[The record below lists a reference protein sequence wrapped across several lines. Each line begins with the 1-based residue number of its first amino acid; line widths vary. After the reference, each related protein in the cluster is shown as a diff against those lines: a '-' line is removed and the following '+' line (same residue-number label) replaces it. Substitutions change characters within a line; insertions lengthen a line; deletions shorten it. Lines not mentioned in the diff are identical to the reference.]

1 MPHRRWFMHRRPLCM
16 AGTTA
21 VVRTIAVI
29 IAAVTVTGTDTMA
42 DIAATTVV
50 MAAGVIEISGMTG
63 LAC

>member
-1 MPHRRWFMHRRPLCM
+1 M
-16 AGTTA
+16 AGITA

-29 IAAVTVTGTDTMA
+29 IAAVTGTDTMA
-42 DIAATTVV
+42 DIGATTVV